1 MERDDFQG
9 HKLNVIQIAKHQRKL
24 FCILCFFF
32 QMWQFAPNSLHYL
45 LSLWQRMV
53 ASMPYVKNTEPHLLV
68 TYAPEV
74 LSSHLTVYSF
84 QSTVVKGGCLQM
96 VWFIFVFS
104 LLVYCQ
110 VTKAYVTSRMASVE
124 VVIR

>member
-1 MERDDFQG
+1 
-9 HKLNVIQIAKHQRKL
+9 
-24 FCILCFFF
+24 
-32 QMWQFAPNSLHYL
+32 
-45 LSLWQRMV
+45 
-53 ASMPYVKNTEPHLLV
+53 
-68 TYAPEV
+68 
-74 LSSHLTVYSF
+74 
-84 QSTVVKGGCLQM
+84 M